1 MKTIKLST
9 ELLNTQTAGLD
20 AALVEKIKAD
30 FAPYFEALKAEQE
43 TAFDLV
49 VTSADQKDLMKAAG
63 DKRKAAVKKRTGA
76 DDLRKG
82 MKAGGLSYLDAIQ
95 KVFNALE
102 KGFKEVEEHYR
113 QQETFV
119 ERMEQIRI
127 DELRKERNIELW
139 PLKEFVP
146 MGIDAG
152 TLSDE
157 DYAKILSGCKAA
169 KAQKEREGKEA
180 AEQAERNRLAEIERV
195 KQAEKDRIQNEKLK
209 KQLDKVKADKDKL
222 EQEAEKLKEAA
233 EQAEQNRQE
242 EERQR
247 NEFNAKREL
256 MLKRDAELRPYLIF
270 IRDYSAT
277 VDLPEDEYQAE
288 IVNLKEALRLQNERD
303 EEKRREKEYEAARIE
318 ASKNGDDETKLD
330 DLQGKIKAILS
341 DLPECTFND
350 GILTIAKVKTHL
362 QNAVNAIID
371 FQMPF

>member
-1 MKTIKLST
+1 MKTIELST

-146 MGIDAG
+146 MCIDAG
-152 TLSDE
+152 VLSDE

-169 KAQKEREGKEA
+169 KAQKEREEKEA
-180 AEQAERNRLAEIERV
+180 ELEAERKRKADEVARI
-195 KQAEKDRIQNEKLK
+195 QAEKDRTQNEKLQNQLAKAK
-209 KQLDKVKADKDKL
+209 KEKEKL
-222 EQEAEKLKEAA
+222 EQEAAKAKADRDAADRKAEQDRHEAA
-233 EQAEQNRQE
+233 QAIEQERKNKLLAEAKLQQMQADKWASDE
-242 EERQR
+242 
-247 NEFNAKREL
+247 AKRI
-256 MLKRDAELRPYLIF
+256 A
-270 IRDYSAT
+270 
-277 VDLPEDEYQAE
+277 DEQ
-288 IVNLKEALRLQNERD
+288 
-303 EEKRREKEYEAARIE
+303 EAARIE
-318 ASKNGDDETKLD
+318 AAKNGNDEAKLD
-330 DLQGKIKAILS
+330 ELQGKIKAILS
-341 DLPECTFND
+341 DLPECTSKD
-350 GILTIAKVKTHL
+350 GIATLIKVRAHL
-362 QNAVNAIID
+362 KNAHDAINEHY
-371 FQMPF
+371 MPF

>member
-1 MKTIKLST
+1 MKTIELST

-82 MKAGGLSYLDAIQ
+82 MKAGGISYLDAIQ

-152 TLSDE
+152 VLSDE

-169 KAQKEREGKEA
+169 KAQKEREEKEA
-180 AEQAERNRLAEIERV
+180 ELEAERKRKADEVARI
-195 KQAEKDRIQNEKLK
+195 QAEKDRIQNKKLQNQLAKAKKEKE
-209 KQLDKVKADKDKL
+209 KL
-222 EQEAEKLKEAA
+222 EQEAAKAKADRDAADRKAEQDRHEAA
-233 EQAEQNRQE
+233 QAIEQERKNKLLAE
-242 EERQR
+242 
-247 NEFNAKREL
+247 AKL
-256 MLKRDAELRPYLIF
+256 QQM
-270 IRDYSAT
+270 
-277 VDLPEDEYQAE
+277 QADKAAADKAKLE
-288 IVNLKEALRLQNERD
+288 ADKAKIVVPDGQITANDDTNLDKLQ
-303 EEKRREKEYEAARIE
+303 A
-318 ASKNGDDETKLD
+318 
-330 DLQGKIKAILS
+330 KIKKILLE
-341 DLPECTFND
+341 LPKGETD
-350 GILTIAKVKTHL
+350 TA
-362 QNAVNAIID
+362 NAVVKQVQQFLKDAVSIID
-371 FQMPF
+371 EHILPF

>member
-1 MKTIKLST
+1 MKTIELST

-209 KQLDKVKADKDKL
+209 KQLDKAKADKDKL
-222 EQEAEKLKEAA
+222 EQAA
-233 EQAEQNRQE
+233 ELLKMAADAAAQKAEADKAALE
-242 EERQR
+242 EQLKKIADDKAAADE
-247 NEFNAKREL
+247 AKRL
-256 MLKRDAELRPYLIF
+256 A
-270 IRDYSAT
+270 
-277 VDLPEDEYQAE
+277 DEQ
-288 IVNLKEALRLQNERD
+288 
-303 EEKRREKEYEAARIE
+303 EAARIK
-318 ASKNGDDETKLD
+318 AAKNGNDEAKLD
-330 DLQGKIKAILS
+330 ELQGKIKAILS
-341 DLPECTFND
+341 DLPECTSKD
-350 GILTIAKVKTHL
+350 GIATLIKVRAHLKNAHDTINEHY
-362 QNAVNAIID
+362 
-371 FQMPF
+371 MPF